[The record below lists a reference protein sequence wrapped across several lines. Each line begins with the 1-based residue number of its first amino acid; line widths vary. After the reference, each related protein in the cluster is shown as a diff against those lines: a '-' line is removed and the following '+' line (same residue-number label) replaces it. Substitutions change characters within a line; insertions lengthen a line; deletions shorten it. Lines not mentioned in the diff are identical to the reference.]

1 MVSNPVFLVL
11 YAILLMG
18 AVFLGFAW
26 NASGVQA
33 DTIYKQGQ
41 GYDSAGRWY
50 EATKLYERAISM
62 QPEQD
67 YYYLFLGRA
76 WLEFAKQAR
85 NEIQGNARTFRE
97 YPDNAKEA
105 TDPAIASRNN
115 TARRQEEVIRLQ
127 YAEQVLRTANRL
139 SPLNSDHYANL
150 GRLYLWWADPAG
162 GNDASKNELAVREM
176 ENAAA
181 RSPGNAQVRDELAVA
196 YARNNQFD
204 KAIETLN
211 YSQHELD
218 PTFAR
223 TPFIRSQLTG
233 ERAGLIRGLLDQGQ
247 PLPTEGETDYG
258 KLMLDVGRAY
268 SETIALDPLLVIDN
282 NFTTRIDALL
292 EATAPYTKTNTTLPE
307 TTVTNILTNT
317 VVIALENQLVQRE
330 QDVTAFLRERG
341 VYNGTDPFVSSERL
355 TQLFQDPNW
364 AGEQAPNSPPGWL
377 DPEMA
382 RRTHVAAMLN
392 YGIAYVYSKL
402 ERQGYPTEGLVRAT
416 ALEPY
421 GQFNM
426 PNTQQQQ
433 PPQTTT
439 ETQQTITETQPT
451 QP

>member
-1 MVSNPVFLVL
+1 
-11 YAILLMG
+11 
-18 AVFLGFAW
+18 
-26 NASGVQA
+26 
-33 DTIYKQGQ
+33 
-41 GYDSAGRWY
+41 
-50 EATKLYERAISM
+50 
-62 QPEQD
+62 
-67 YYYLFLGRA
+67 
-76 WLEFAKQAR
+76 
-85 NEIQGNARTFRE
+85 
-97 YPDNAKEA
+97 
-105 TDPAIASRNN
+105 
-115 TARRQEEVIRLQ
+115 
-127 YAEQVLRTANRL
+127 
-139 SPLNSDHYANL
+139 YANL

-162 GNDASKNELAVREM
+162 GNDPSKNELAVREM
-176 ENAAA
+176 ENAAT
-181 RSPGNAQVRDELAVA
+181 RSPGNAQIRDELAVA
-196 YARNNQFD
+196 YARNNQFA

-233 ERAGLIRGLLDQGQ
+233 ERAGQIRGLLDQGQ
-247 PLPTEGETDYG
+247 PLPTDGETDYG

-292 EATAPYTKTNTTLPE
+292 EATKPYTKTNTTLPE

-330 QDVTAFLRERG
+330 QDVTAYLRERG
-341 VYNGTDPFVSSERL
+341 AYTGTDQFVSSELL

-364 AGEQAPNSPPGWL
+364 AGTQAPDRPPGWL
-377 DPEMA
+377 DAEMA

-433 PPQTTT
+433 QPPQTTT
-439 ETQQTITETQPT
+439 ETQPT